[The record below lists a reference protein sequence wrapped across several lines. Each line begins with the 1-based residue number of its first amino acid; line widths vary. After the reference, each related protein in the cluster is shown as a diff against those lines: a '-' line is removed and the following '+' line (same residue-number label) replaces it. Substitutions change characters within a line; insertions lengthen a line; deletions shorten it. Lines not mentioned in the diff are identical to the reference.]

1 MNDKIIE
8 LHNEGFDAGKIAQK
22 LKVKKAVVED
32 VLNETNEQNQGFGD
46 TVEKVLENTGIKNI
60 VEKFTDAT
68 GIDCGCAAR
77 REWLNGLF
85 PNRQMSDLS
94 KEDYAYL
101 TELFSL
107 NLSTLTREQNS
118 RITEIYNSVLNA
130 KQKATGCTPCAKT
143 RVRELKR
150 VYDRASE

>member
-94 KEDYAYL
+94 KDDYAYL

-118 RITEIYNSVLNA
+118 RITEIYNSVFNA

>member
-1 MNDKIIE
+1 MPPS
-8 LHNEGFDAGKIAQK
+8 KIAQK
-22 LKVKKAVVED
+22 LKITTAEVKE
-32 VLNETNEQNQGFGD
+32 VLAEQNQGFGD

-60 VEKFTDAT
+60 VEKLTDAT

-77 REWLNGLF
+77 KEWLNGLF
-85 PNRQMSDLS
+85 PNRKMNDLS

-101 TELFSL
+101 TEVFSL

-118 RITEIYNSVLNA
+118 RITEIYNSVFNA
-130 KQKATGCTPCAKT
+130 KQKASGCTPCAKT
-143 RVRELKR
+143 RVKELKR

>member
-1 MNDKIIE
+1 MEDKIID
-8 LHNEGFDAGKIAQK
+8 LHNEGFEAGKIAQK
-22 LKVKKAVVED
+22 LKVKKAVVEE

-85 PNRQMSDLS
+85 PNRKMNDLS
-94 KEDYAYL
+94 KDDYAYL
-101 TELFSL
+101 TEVFKL
-107 NLSTLTREQNS
+107 NLSTLTREQNAK
-118 RITEIYNSVLNA
+118 ITEIYNNVFNT

-143 RVRELKR
+143 RVMELKR

>member
-118 RITEIYNSVLNA
+118 RITEIYNSVFNA

>member
-1 MNDKIIE
+1 MENKIIE
-8 LHNEGFDAGKIAQK
+8 LHNEGFEAGKIAQK
-22 LKVKKAVVED
+22 LKIKKVEVEK
-32 VLNETNEQNQGFGD
+32 VLSQDNEQHQGFGD

-77 REWLNGLF
+77 REWINGLF
-85 PNRQMSDLS
+85 PNRKMNDLS
-94 KEDYAYL
+94 REDYAYL
-101 TELFSL
+101 TDVFTL
-107 NLSTLTREQNS
+107 NLSTLTREQNAK
-118 RITEIYNSVLNA
+118 ITEIYNNVFNT
-130 KQKATGCTPCAKT
+130 KQKASGCTPCAKT